1 MIVDPGV
8 SSELLRPENPS
19 IAARIPILMERA
31 MRVFF
36 LVVVALLILALGGL
50 EVIASHR
57 LVDGDLPSNIPM
69 SRMWY

>member
-1 MIVDPGV
+1 M
-8 SSELLRPENPS
+8 LL
-19 IAARIPILMERA
+19 ERA

-36 LVVVALLILALGGL
+36 LVVVALLLLALGGF

>member
-1 MIVDPGV
+1 MK
-8 SSELLRPENPS
+8 
-19 IAARIPILMERA
+19 RA

-36 LVVVALLILALGGL
+36 LVVVALSLLALGGL

-57 LVDGDLPSNIPM
+57 LVNGDLPSNISM